1 MMMANDI
8 LISGRYERAMKEA
21 FIQLETAAKQMG
33 LMINY
38 NKTGYMEL
46 SNSPTGENY
55 IIINNHNI
63 EKIMEFKYLGSLIS
77 TNNNSITVESIIEC
91 YWRTDA
97 TMGYNLLQ
105 SRLLNKDTKCKIY
118 KTLIKPVVL
127 YGSESWTL
135 TKADEEK
142 LRTLKEEY

>member
-1 MMMANDI
+1 MMVNNI

-38 NKTGYMEL
+38 DKTRYMEL

-63 EKIMEFKYLGSLIS
+63 
-77 TNNNSITVESIIEC
+77 
-91 YWRTDA
+91 
-97 TMGYNLLQ
+97 
-105 SRLLNKDTKCKIY
+105 
-118 KTLIKPVVL
+118 
-127 YGSESWTL
+127 
-135 TKADEEK
+135 
-142 LRTLKEEY
+142 